1 MQHTFQAR
9 LSRTCVALAAGFI
22 VSSAFAHTAPL
33 GEEGEIR
40 YNFTANYGIA
50 KRLEA
55 PDAAMASPAMTDPL
69 YVGKINANDG
79 DLNFKT
85 GALINNRVSLLGE
98 VDARYSANQGVFLR
112 AQAFYDAAYHGKT
125 DDRSAAAQ
133 SSNNHAPGMAAF
145 PKDTRRASGG
155 EAEFFHGSD
164 HMNLLSFT

>member
-55 PDAAMASPAMTDPL
+55 PNAALTDPA
-69 YVGKINANDG
+69 INPNNTNANDG
-79 DLNFKT
+79 NLNFKK

-98 VDARYSANQGVFLR
+98 VDARYTCTQGVDLV
-112 AQAFYDAAYHGKT
+112 KKL
-125 DDRSAAAQ
+125 DRRY
-133 SSNNHAPGMAAF
+133 F
-145 PKDTRRASGG
+145 
-155 EAEFFHGSD
+155 
-164 HMNLLSFT
+164 